1 MPMPLLSE
9 DPLAWFD
16 FLASSSTGT
25 ASRTTLLRAISAILP
40 VDADKLGTAIEQGLL
55 QGVVVNSDLS
65 AAEFLADGL
74 YAWIRRHEQEHIRL
88 NCRGAPPN
96 IVDRTDWFRYWDFSQ
111 SGLISRGEVLRAM
124 LKTFEVSSFDRR
136 RVEDLRRRVDK
147 VWDRCSAD
155 RRYKQG
161 HCTAQ
166 GVSCPDFLDAGGLGD
181 LLEEALASAPSVED
195 GELWAQP
202 RDGRGVRPVFTPPAL
217 SQSAA
222 CNIRIGEV
230 ICSDLSDDEDEDDD
244 EEAEEDGDN
253 PGGFSQMRMP
263 SQVQD
268 FNDEDEDEDDDYYE
282 TIVSI

>member
-1 MPMPLLSE
+1 MPLLSE

-16 FLASSSTGT
+16 FLASHSTGT

-55 QGVVVNSDLS
+55 QGVVVNSELS

-111 SGLISRGEVLRAM
+111 NGMISRGEVLRAM

-136 RVEDLRRRVDK
+136 RVEDLRRRVDR
-147 VWDRCSAD
+147 VWDKCSAD
-155 RRYKQG
+155 RRCKQG
-161 HCTAQ
+161 HCTIQ
-166 GVSCPDFLDAGGLGD
+166 GVSCSDFLDAGGLGD
-181 LLEEALASAPSVED
+181 LLEEALASAPSVEE

-202 RDGRGVRPVFTPPAL
+202 RDGAAVRQMSTAPAV
-217 SQSAA
+217 SQSGA

-230 ICSDLSDDEDEDDD
+230 ICSDLSDDDEEEEEEEDDAD
-244 EEAEEDGDN
+244 HLGVLSA
-253 PGGFSQMRMP
+253 MRMP

-268 FNDEDEDEDDDYYE
+268 FNDEDDDDDDFYD